1 MNFKTNVERILDL
14 DYGKT
19 VKTADKIELY
29 NAVSKAAM
37 STIQGRNGLEAEGK
51 KVLWCTRE
59 PVRKIL
65 RNG

>member
-51 KVLWCTRE
+51 KVLRRTRE
-59 PVRKIL
+59 PVRSLL
-65 RNG
+65 RAR